1 MRNLMAAAAVAAALA
16 CPCLDGA
23 TSAVAAQAD
32 RTARATEDPTFSRVP
47 LMCPAARGLG
57 CGSRAKPVL
66 LDLQKPPVVQEAWLN
81 RTGDMLAVIWTHS
94 TGATE
99 RQSVLAAVAET
110 HSVSID
116 ELDAAARDAALAGFR
131 AGAGWRQGTDVD
143 QLSAQEARVIADRLL
158 RRVAV
163 STPTVQRT
171 IAAVEPA
178 LTETIRRQLVSS
190 CTSPRQCK
198 DALLTA
204 AQPHLGKS
212 ELAALKEA
220 IDRGFTPVGHEQ

>member
-1 MRNLMAAAAVAAALA
+1 MRLEGKAGLA
-16 CPCLDGA
+16 RPAEDAGRAGGL
-23 TSAVAAQAD
+23 AQSD
-32 RTARATEDPTFSRVP
+32 R
-47 LMCPAARGLG
+47 
-57 CGSRAKPVL
+57 
-66 LDLQKPPVVQEAWLN
+66 
-81 RTGDMLAVIWTHS
+81 DMLAVIWTHS

-163 STPTVQRT
+163 STPTVQ
-171 IAAVEPA
+171 
-178 LTETIRRQLVSS
+178 
-190 CTSPRQCK
+190 
-198 DALLTA
+198 
-204 AQPHLGKS
+204 
-212 ELAALKEA
+212 
-220 IDRGFTPVGHEQ
+220 